1 MGVALNFRLFLSCLI
16 SSSWLSCKISR
27 TNIKLEAK
35 KKKQLM
41 KVNIFQAPLILL
53 ASWFFLL
60 LSPESSLLALK
71 RTGQEKVEVISVM
84 HLG

>member
-1 MGVALNFRLFLSCLI
+1 
-16 SSSWLSCKISR
+16 
-27 TNIKLEAK
+27 LEAK

-60 LSPESSLLALK
+60 LSPGSSLLALK